1 MYSSCIH
8 FGVPKFGKPPQ
19 WLWQQC
25 VIESQP
31 PSPARGSPSVL
42 QVITRDI
49 LETVRCTMTAGSAIS
64 HCNIDNIQENWGL
77 STQLISC
84 SASKVCEFGL
94 QSKPLHFFKI
104 LVAYLLQLNHSNI
117 CSPLT
122 YQRFP
127 EVCCIFVAMLSNC
140 EPCSAWTRSACS
152 FRSVWSSSRSEPLRK
167 VDGRVCAAVWASKFG
182 KLSQLRT
189 AVAGW
194 NMTGETWT
202 IMPESQQIDTVQWEK
217 AIDDTGNLKK
227 KYVFAIDLRV
237 NNPGLHRCN
246 FA

>member
-19 WLWQQC
+19 WVWQQC

-49 LETVRCTMTAGSAIS
+49 LEAVRCTMTAGSAIS

-84 SASKVCEFGL
+84 SASKVCGLGL
-94 QSKPLHFFKI
+94 QSKPLHLFKI
-104 LVAYLLQLNHSNI
+104 LVAYHLQLNHSNI

-127 EVCCIFVAMLSNC
+127 EVCCILTMLSNC

-182 KLSQLRT
+182 KLSQLGT
-189 AVAGW
+189 SLLW
-194 NMTGETWT
+194 KWM
-202 IMPESQQIDTVQWEK
+202 IHCK
-217 AIDDTGNLKK
+217 GNEWPLLQSLTQHGPLGASSLSFK
-227 KYVFAIDLRV
+227 
-237 NNPGLHRCN
+237 N
-246 FA
+246 FDST

>member
-19 WLWQQC
+19 WVWQQC

-84 SASKVCEFGL
+84 SASKVWVWFAVQAFAFFQDSSCLSPATKPFKHLFTPDLPTLCGGL
-94 QSKPLHFFKI
+94 F
-104 LVAYLLQLNHSNI
+104 YI
-117 CSPLT
+117 C
-122 YQRFP
+122 RH
-127 EVCCIFVAMLSNC
+127 
-140 EPCSAWTRSACS
+140 
-152 FRSVWSSSRSEPLRK
+152 
-167 VDGRVCAAVWASKFG
+167 AV
-182 KLSQLRT
+182 QLRT
-189 AVAGW
+189 L
-194 NMTGETWT
+194 
-202 IMPESQQIDTVQWEK
+202 QCLDTFSVFFPQR
-217 AIDDTGNLKK
+217 LKL
-227 KYVFAIDLRV
+227 FT
-237 NNPGLHRCN
+237 
-246 FA
+246 